1 MKDKNTSEIV
11 VLGAPKIIKEG
22 IWLNALKKDVD
33 NGIGLIV
40 KTLPTAI
47 NNSNLYTWTSTIL
60 HIHMNLIT

>member
-40 KTLPTAI
+40 KALPTPI
-47 NNSNLYTWTSTIL
+47 NNSNLYT
-60 HIHMNLIT
+60 